1 MTSIRRLLSI
11 MALGALVAGCG
22 DNTGGSDIP
31 AECNPLGGTN
41 CMTPWPNGIYQVEDA
56 SSPTGVRNA
65 VPLGALPTN
74 LSDIPIDP
82 DLELNKRSGFSIA
95 APILTAFSTG
105 VDGSNL
111 VSNRELAAS
120 LTAASPTVLIDTS
133 TGELVEH
140 FAELDARA
148 ADTPDKQAL
157 FIRPSTV
164 LEFSTR
170 YVVAIKRTLKAPGGA
185 DLPIPPGYQAILD
198 GSDSGHELLERM
210 RPRFDS
216 IFAELAAQGV
226 APEDLVVA
234 WDFTTTARDD
244 VQRNIIAARDRA
256 LDAIDQGAVTL
267 GYTVESDV
275 EHGDPLIARRIEG
288 TFTAPLFMSQDGRVT
303 PETRLERDGEGLPI
317 VVGSYEVPF
326 VAIVPEC
333 ALDPQRQEPV
343 GMMIYGHGLLG
354 SANQVASGG
363 VRALVGQDH
372 ACMVAYGTHFRGF
385 ADIDLPNLAL
395 MLNDAN
401 KQDLFFPI
409 QIQGLVDHIV
419 LTKTAQGPMAETLF
433 VDDQQDSI
441 VDPSKVFYYG
451 ISQGGIMGGIIM
463 GYEPSI
469 SRAVLQVGAVNYSML
484 LERSLDWPT
493 YRTIMIGAY
502 PDPLDVALLI
512 NLMQEFWD
520 TDPANVVYDMI
531 PGTIEGSIP
540 KQILMQI
547 AVADDEVSNI
557 ASEYQARTMGINA
570 LEPSVYEPQG
580 VPVAA
585 GPLDNGLVLFDWGLG
600 DTIPLTNEAPPD
612 NDVHGDLRFY
622 EATTRQIG
630 TFFETGEIQ
639 SFCGESGCTC
649 LDGGCGIDHREEN

>member
-1 MTSIRRLLSI
+1 MTSLARLTIAIS
-11 MALGALVAGCG
+11 LGSLAVACG
-22 DNTGGSDIP
+22 DNANGSGVA

-41 CMTPWPNGIYQVEDA
+41 CVTPWPNGLYQIDDP

-65 VPLGALPTN
+65 VPVGALPTN
-74 LSDIPIDP
+74 LSDITIDP
-82 DLELNKRSGFSIA
+82 DLELNKRSGFSVA
-95 APILTAFSTG
+95 SPILTAFSTG

-111 VSNRELAAS
+111 VSFRDIAAS
-120 LTAASPTVLIDTS
+120 VTPASPTVLIDTS

-157 FIRPSTV
+157 FIRPATV
-164 LEFSTR
+164 LKFSTR
-170 YVVAIKRTLKAPGGA
+170 YVVAIKKTLKASGGV
-185 DLPIPPGYQAILD
+185 DLPISPGFQSIID
-198 GSDSGHELLERM
+198 GSRSGHALLERM
-210 RPRFDS
+210 RPRYDS
-216 IFAELAAQGV
+216 IFASLAAHGI

-234 WDFTTTARDD
+234 WDYTTIAKDD

-256 LDAIDQGAVTL
+256 LDAIDQGDVTL
-267 GYTVESDV
+267 GYTVEKD
-275 EHGDPLIARRIEG
+275 EDKGDHRRIEG
-288 TFTAPLFMSQDGRVT
+288 TFTAPLFMTQDGRVT

-317 VVGSYEVPF
+317 VVGSYQAPF
-326 VAIVPEC
+326 VAVVPQC
-333 ALDPQRQEPV
+333 AIDRAADPQGEPV

-354 SANQVASGG
+354 EADQVASGG
-363 VRALVGQDH
+363 VRALIGQDH
-372 ACMVAYGTHFRGF
+372 ACMVAYGTQFRGF
-385 ADIDLPNLAL
+385 AAIDLPNLAL

-401 KQDLFFPI
+401 KQDRFFPI

-433 VDDQQDSI
+433 VDGNGDSI
-441 VDPSKVFYYG
+441 VDPAKVYYYG

-463 GYEPSI
+463 GYEPTI
-469 SRAVLQVGAVNYSML
+469 QRAALQVGAVNYSML

-520 TDPANVVYDMI
+520 TDPANVVYDII
-531 PGTIEGSIP
+531 PGTIEGSVP

-547 AVADDEVSNI
+547 AVADVEVPNVG
-557 ASEYQARTMGINA
+557 SELQARSMGINA
-570 LEPSVYEPQG
+570 LGPSVYEPYK
-580 VPVAA
+580 VPLAT
-585 GPLDNGLVLFDWGLG
+585 GPLANAFVPYDWGLA

-612 NDVHGDLRFY
+612 NRVHNDLRFY
-622 EATTRQIG
+622 EAATRQIG
-630 TFFETGEIQ
+630 GFFETGEIE
-639 SFCGESGCTC
+639 SFCGENGCTC
-649 LDGGCGIDHREEN
+649 LDGGCLKDHREE